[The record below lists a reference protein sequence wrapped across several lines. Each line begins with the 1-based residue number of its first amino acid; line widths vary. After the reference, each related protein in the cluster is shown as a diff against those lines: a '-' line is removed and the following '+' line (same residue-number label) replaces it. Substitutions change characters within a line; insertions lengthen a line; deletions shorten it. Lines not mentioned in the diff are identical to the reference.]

1 MANPTLIPTY
11 DIKNCGPRQQF
22 WANGLIV
29 HNCDGI
35 NLQNL
40 PRGSKH
46 RLALSTPPGYKC
58 YVSDLSAIECVTGDG
73 LVLTDK
79 GEIPLKDVTT
89 DHLLWDGVEWV
100 KHKGVINKGI
110 KEVITYDGITGT
122 PNHVVYLESGEKTSL
137 RDCAARKEK
146 ILIGAV
152 RGRAVRQVDGSRY
165 TYTVNDESGKS
176 SLSLRLWNRELGGT
190 SRPEIRQ
197 IDPVQPLLK
206 APTVSIPNTGND
218 TATSQTGGRHSTKV
232 DTGWN
237 DSRASD
243 QTGTRTEEVYD
254 VVNAGPRHR
263 FCYNGRII
271 SNCRMGAWR
280 AGQWDLVEDFRN
292 GVDIYSNFSSEVVFH
307 YPVSKE
313 TKTERMVGKVCILG
327 LGYGMGWK
335 TFQRTLQ
342 SGPMGADPIP
352 CTDEFA
358 RKCVQGYRERYPMI
372 AQGWKVAEAMIVQ
385 MTDPNCNI
393 EWGPLRVLHN
403 CIRIPNGLFLSYPGL
418 RQYVVEHAEGV
429 DVGYEYWNGKFWKKI
444 YGGLLVE
451 NITQCLAGLVIKQ
464 SMNDVDQWLQQHG
477 LGQVVLQVHDE
488 IIIVAKDN
496 DPRFSPDDIQAK
508 IQELMRVTPDWC
520 KGLPLDCEGGYA
532 DEYSK

>member
-58 YVSDLSAIECVTGDG
+58 YVSDLSAIE
-73 LVLTDK
+73 
-79 GEIPLKDVTT
+79 
-89 DHLLWDGVEWV
+89 
-100 KHKGVINKGI
+100 
-110 KEVITYDGITGT
+110 
-122 PNHVVYLESGEKTSL
+122 
-137 RDCAARKEK
+137 A
-146 ILIGAV
+146 
-152 RGRAVRQVDGSRY
+152 
-165 TYTVNDESGKS
+165 
-176 SLSLRLWNRELGGT
+176 
-190 SRPEIRQ
+190 
-197 IDPVQPLLK
+197 
-206 APTVSIPNTGND
+206 
-218 TATSQTGGRHSTKV
+218 
-232 DTGWN
+232 
-237 DSRASD
+237 
-243 QTGTRTEEVYD
+243 
-254 VVNAGPRHR
+254 
-263 FCYNGRII
+263 
-271 SNCRMGAWR
+271 RMGAWR

-393 EWGPLRVLHN
+393 EWGPLHVLHN

-429 DVGYEYWNGKFWKKI
+429 DVGYEYWNGKFWKKT

-520 KGLPLDCEGGYA
+520 EGLPLDCEGGYA